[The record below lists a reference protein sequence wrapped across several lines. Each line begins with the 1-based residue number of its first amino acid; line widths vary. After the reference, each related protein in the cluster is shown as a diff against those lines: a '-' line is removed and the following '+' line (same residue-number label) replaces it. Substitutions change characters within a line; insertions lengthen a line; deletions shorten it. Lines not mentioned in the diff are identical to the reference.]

1 MRINQW
7 KKVAV
12 SAAVVAA
19 SIGAGAAW
27 AGQNED
33 PSGRP
38 AEAIV
43 PTPAGDRLIG
53 NGVNDVKFV
62 PVTPCRLV
70 DTRVPTP
77 SQRFNNGGIRSFKV
91 RGTGAAFA
99 AQGGKAGGCGIPGA
113 VTAVEVTVTAVD
125 ASAKGFLRVYPDAE
139 PVASF
144 ISFGTSASSSNTGT
158 VSVCGHKGGICQ
170 INKDLTVKAFG
181 AGTDVVID
189 ISGYYARPMAG
200 TINANGTV
208 ESASRITN
216 VTVDPFGVGTY
227 LVRFD
232 RDVTKCIPLATS
244 YAYGH
249 VLSTST
255 TGNTNTSEVFV
266 KSVKSTDPAPQ
277 KFHLEVV
284 C

>member
-27 AGQNED
+27 ASQYED
-33 PSGRP
+33 PTGLP
-38 AEAIV
+38 AGQA
-43 PTPAGDRLIG
+43 PTPASGDRLIG
-53 NGVNDVKFV
+53 TGVNDVKFV
-62 PVTPCRLV
+62 PLTPCRLV

-77 SQRFNNGGIRSFKV
+77 SQRFTNGGVRSFKV

-99 AQGGKAGGCGIPGA
+99 AQGGKADGCGVPGA

-125 ASAKGFLRVYPDAE
+125 ASANGFLRVYPDTQ

-144 ISFGTSASSSNTGT
+144 LSFGTTASSSNTGT

-189 ISGYYARPMAG
+189 ISGYYARPMAARINGDG
-200 TINANGTV
+200 TIQA
-208 ESASRITN
+208 ASR
-216 VTVDPFGVGTY
+216 VTGVVVAPFGTVGTY
-227 LVRFD
+227 NVTFD
-232 RDVTKCIPLATS
+232 RDVTKCVPQVTPMNLGFTASAFPSGAPGT
-244 YAYGH
+244 
-249 VLSTST
+249 
-255 TGNTNTSEVFV
+255 VFV
-266 KSVKSTDPAPQ
+266 VTRRSDGATVPTP
-277 KFHLEVV
+277 FNIEVA